1 MPSSIGRAVSSEAMS
16 SCVTTS
22 TDPTGKRSHVLPVV
36 EEGKPSSEP
45 TLNESENAGLACN
58 EEASLPKDKID
69 LQVMVEQ
76 CKMECAEVG

>member
-1 MPSSIGRAVSSEAMS
+1 MATNVPSSIGRAVSSEAMS

-45 TLNESENAGLACN
+45 TLNES
-58 EEASLPKDKID
+58 
-69 LQVMVEQ
+69 
-76 CKMECAEVG
+76 